1 MAKQNL
7 IMDNKI
13 FLSDVQI
20 GKQSHIS
27 NLHIENKINFIIGGE
42 AGMGVTTIG
51 NMFGKLLKNHG
62 LNVITAN
69 DFPSLIRGGHNF
81 NYIRADSEP
90 IYAPINQ
97 VDILVALNKE
107 TVIKHHT
114 QLSDGGALIYDE
126 NKVKLA
132 PGDIKRADIKIF
144 PVAFSQLALKS
155 GGEIFFNTVAL
166 GAACALIGI
175 DFSMLEASM
184 KQTWSRKGD
193 EVVRK
198 NTQAAKDGFD
208 AINAQLKEPFWIKIT
223 KIGADTKILLTGNDA
238 CCIGAV
244 KAGVKMVAEYPM
256 SPSSSVL
263 HFMAAHEFSH
273 EIVVKHTEDEIAAA
287 NMIAGAGATGV
298 RAMTATSG
306 GGFALMAEALGL
318 MGISEIP
325 CVIVNVQRAG
335 PSTGLPTY
343 GEQADLKFSLAAS
356 QGEFPRLVVACGD
369 VEESFWETIK
379 AFNLADMVQTPAIIL
394 LDKNL
399 SDGYESTERYDTE
412 NVKIE
417 RGKLLSEKDLEG
429 VEGFKRFAFTED
441 GISPRPIMGAKNG
454 LFTATSYEHD
464 ETSFTSE
471 DPENRVAMVDKRWKK
486 IQAIPKDMI
495 APKYYG
501 AKNPD
506 LLIVGWGSTK
516 GFIREALKDLDKEG
530 LKVGYLHITWMYPFP
545 KEAVIATI
553 KSAKKV
559 MGIEANS
566 TGQLRD
572 LILEQTRIFIPDTQM
587 YLRYDARSF
596 DPADIAK
603 KAREQLGK

>member
-1 MAKQNL
+1 MAEQNL
-7 IMDNKI
+7 MT
-13 FLSDVQI
+13 
-20 GKQSHIS
+20 
-27 NLHIENKINFIIGGE
+27 NKINFIIGGE

-62 LNVITAN
+62 LNVITSN

-81 NYIRADSEP
+81 NYVRADSEP
-90 IYAPINQ
+90 IYSPINR

-107 TVIKHHT
+107 TVMKHHE
-114 QLSDGGALIYDE
+114 QLHEGGALIYDE
-126 NKVKLA
+126 NKIKLA
-132 PGDIKRADIKIF
+132 PGDLKRADIKIF
-144 PVAFSQLALKS
+144 PIPLSQLALKS

-184 KQTWSRKGD
+184 KQTWSRKGE

-198 NTQAAKDGFD
+198 NTQAAREGFD
-208 AINAQLKEPFWIKIT
+208 ALKAQLAEPFWIKIT
-223 KIGADTKILLTGNDA
+223 KIGEDKKILLTGNDA
-238 CCIGAV
+238 ACIGAV

-287 NMIAGAGATGV
+287 NMLAGAGAAGV
-298 RAMTATSG
+298 RALTATSG
-306 GGFALMAEALGL
+306 GGFSLMVEALGM
-318 MGISEIP
+318 MGLSEIP
-325 CVIVNVQRAG
+325 AVIINVQRAG

-343 GEQADLKFSLAAS
+343 GEQADLKFTLSAS

-369 VEESFWETIK
+369 VEESFWETVK
-379 AFNLADMVQTPAIIL
+379 AFNLADMVQTPAIVL

-399 SDGYESTERYDTE
+399 SDGYESTERYDASK
-412 NVKIE
+412 VKID
-417 RGKLLSEKDLEG
+417 RGKLLTEKDLEG
-429 VEGFKRFAFTED
+429 VEGFKRFALTED
-441 GISPRPIMGAKNG
+441 GISPRPVMGSKNG

-471 DPENRVAMVDKRWKK
+471 DPQNRIAMINKRWKK
-486 IQAIPKDMI
+486 IEAIPKDMV
-495 APKYYG
+495 APAYYG
-501 AKNPD
+501 SKNPD

-516 GFIREALKDLDKEG
+516 GAVREALKTFEKEG
-530 LKVGYLHITWMYPFP
+530 MKIGYLHVKWMYPFASDEILKTLKDAP
-545 KEAVIATI
+545 
-553 KSAKKV
+553 KV

-572 LILEQTRIFIPDTQM
+572 LIREKTGFYIPDSDM
-587 YLRYDARSF
+587 YLRYDARMF
-596 DPADIAK
+596 YPEDIVEKVKERLK
-603 KAREQLGK
+603 K